1 MGFAPFGVY
10 WRNLRRILATHLL
23 SRRRTIGFGEF
34 WRTIGLKIVGEFRP
48 LMEKKGEVK
57 VKKVLHFGSL
67 NNVMMSVFGRS
78 YGFGD
83 EWIEEVSEPD
93 GVGLEKVQLASLP
106 KMRFRKWKNWC
117 SGHFLHLK
125 LRERQQLH
133 AAIIPIFFPY
143 LFLHSY
149 VFPFSLIRMQP
160 PNPFFLTLS
169 STQISPHSLSCIS

>member
-57 VKKVLHFGSL
+57 VEKVLHFGSL

-78 YGFGD
+78 YDFGD
-83 EWIEEVSEPD
+83 EWIEEVLRVS
-93 GVGLEKVQLASLP
+93 GVGLEKVQLAV
-106 KMRFRKWKNWC
+106 
-117 SGHFLHLK
+117 
-125 LRERQQLH
+125 
-133 AAIIPIFFPY
+133 AAKDA
-143 LFLHSY
+143 L
-149 VFPFSLIRMQP
+149 
-160 PNPFFLTLS
+160 
-169 STQISPHSLSCIS
+169 